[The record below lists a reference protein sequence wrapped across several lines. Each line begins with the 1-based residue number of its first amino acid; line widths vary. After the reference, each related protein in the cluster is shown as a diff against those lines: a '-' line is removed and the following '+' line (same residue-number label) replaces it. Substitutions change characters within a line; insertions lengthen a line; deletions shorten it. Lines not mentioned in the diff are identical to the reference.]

1 MFYPN
6 TDETA
11 QEVQGVDATTRQTAL
26 LYAASSDVFFEGV
39 GKEERYD
46 LKPGITALEGQQIIE
61 KVQRSSYA
69 RKHWPRFYAAP
80 LSVFTNDVSGI
91 EKTFFYAIS
100 GEKFKG
106 AYTDVEPV
114 LAGEAAT
121 LHFANNG
128 FAMQE
133 GVLLHEI
140 GHAIDAWEHDPR
152 TNREDSHGAV
162 FAGINITL
170 VREFLSAEKADQ
182 LKNAFMYAGVK
193 IK

>member
-11 QEVQGVDATTRQTAL
+11 LEVQGADPTTRQTAL

-46 LKPGITALEGQQIIE
+46 LKPGITA
-61 KVQRSSYA
+61 YA

-80 LSVFTNDVSGI
+80 MSVFTNDVSGI

-100 GEKFKG
+100 GEKFRG

-133 GVLLHEI
+133 GVVLHEI
-140 GHAIDAWEHDPR
+140 GHAVDAWENDPR

-162 FAGINITL
+162 FAGINIAL